1 MGQTFRVCN
10 FVHLCRFQGL
20 AWSTLEPKKRSWTRP
35 TRRLSAESWK
45 RRCGSLIAPQI
56 LIFEQL
62 LEWESQ
68 GAQKTDELLMLNMK
82 VMKIAHGER
91 PSMHRIWCKKC
102 KSLCWAVYV
111 RATFCSL
118 HDHSSSFYSI
128 LRNENRKQFNNLT
141 NLQLWCP
148 RGTSAWT
155 TLDLWPWTSHSDNV
169 IDLTWIIIDS

>member
-35 TRRLSAESWK
+35 TRQLSAESWK

-82 VMKIAHGER
+82 VMKIAHGE
-91 PSMHRIWCKKC
+91 SIESGA
-102 KSLCWAVYV
+102 KSAK
-111 RATFCSL
+111 AFA
-118 HDHSSSFYSI
+118 
-128 LRNENRKQFNNLT
+128 KQFM
-141 NLQLWCP
+141 
-148 RGTSAWT
+148 
-155 TLDLWPWTSHSDNV
+155 
-169 IDLTWIIIDS
+169 